1 MNLCETLH
9 GRRPWPEFELPWKP
23 MGSSPERGRR
33 GKGEEAAGVRSG
45 ELLGEGE
52 GPPWGMR
59 AVLGAL
65 LCCSWSLLFVL
76 VREKQEWS
84 LLFVLV
90 REQREEGRRME
101 KERRKE
107 KEGKEKKRKEKKK
120 KNMEKNLNLKI
131 FGKKIKDNL

>member
-1 MNLCETLH
+1 MKN
-9 GRRPWPEFELPWKP
+9 
-23 MGSSPERGRR
+23 SPERGRR
-33 GKGEEAAGVRSG
+33 GKGEEEVGVRSG

-52 GPPWGMR
+52 GAPWGLR

-84 LLFVLV
+84 LLLLLV
-90 REQREEGRRME
+90 REEREEGRRME

-107 KEGKEKKRKEKKK
+107 KEEKEKKIW
-120 KNMEKNLNLKI
+120 KI
-131 FGKKIKDNL
+131 F

>member
-1 MNLCETLH
+1 MEAH
-9 GRRPWPEFELPWKP
+9 GELA
-23 MGSSPERGRR
+23 GE
-33 GKGEEAAGVRSG
+33 GKGEEEAGVRSG

-52 GPPWGMR
+52 GPPWGLR
-59 AVLGAL
+59 AVLGVL

-90 REQREEGRRME
+90 REEREEGRRME
-101 KERRKE
+101 KVRRKE